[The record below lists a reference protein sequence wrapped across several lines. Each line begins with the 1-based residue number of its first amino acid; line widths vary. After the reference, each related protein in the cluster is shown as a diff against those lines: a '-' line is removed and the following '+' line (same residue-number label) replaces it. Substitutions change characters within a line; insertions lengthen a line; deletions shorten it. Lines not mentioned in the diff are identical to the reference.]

1 MVRGKVGLNRA
12 SPWVRAKI
20 SDKKPTKFRSV
31 MFLGGENQNLKGRVP
46 LKRGAKVSVGRVPRR
61 GEPKPQGSCSSE
73 ERSKSFSRSCF
84 PAERTKTSRVV
95 FL

>member
-20 SDKKPTKFRSV
+20 SDKKPIKFQSV

-61 GEPKPQGSCSSE
+61 GEPKPQGSCSSD
-73 ERSKSFSRSCF
+73 ERSTNFNPSCSS
-84 PAERTKTSRVV
+84 AGRTKTSKRI
-95 FL
+95 